1 MHAPPPAA
9 PAASRRRR
17 LPALAAALL
26 LGGCIVVPRST
37 EVYDPRCRTMVRQ
50 MVLET
55 AVVGTIGHCSN
66 DGCAVMLASMG
77 IVSAASAVVS
87 GSVAVIGN
95 ILYWAERR
103 GQCPPEPTEPS
114 GVAVPAAAPASG
126 VRPQPPVVPGLI
138 PFPPVPKETP

>member
-1 MHAPPPAA
+1 M
-9 PAASRRRR
+9 RRRR
-17 LPALAAALL
+17 LPTLATALL
-26 LGGCIVVPRST
+26 LSGCIVVPRT
-37 EVYDPRCRTMVRQ
+37 AEVYDPKCRTMVRQ

-55 AVVGTIGHCSN
+55 AVIGTIGHCSN

-87 GSVAVIGN
+87 GSVAIIGN

-103 GQCPPEPTEPS
+103 GQCPPQPS
-114 GVAVPAAAPASG
+114 GTAAPATPAAAPASG
-126 VRPQPPVVPGLI
+126 VRPRPPVVPGLI